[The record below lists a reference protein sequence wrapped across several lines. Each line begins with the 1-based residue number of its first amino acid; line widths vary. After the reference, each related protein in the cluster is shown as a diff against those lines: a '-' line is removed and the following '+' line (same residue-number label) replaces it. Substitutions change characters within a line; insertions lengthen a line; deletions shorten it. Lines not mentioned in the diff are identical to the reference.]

1 MSQPESSQVLI
12 IKYMFSYLSILL
24 SIYDVLQMKAITS
37 MEGTVDTLHMHEF
50 QLIVCVLAWVQVRFP
65 TS

>member
-1 MSQPESSQVLI
+1 MSQPKSSQVLI
-12 IKYMFSYLSILL
+12 MKCMFSYLSILL
-24 SIYDVLQMKAITS
+24 PMYDVLQMKAITS
-37 MEGTVDTLHMHEF
+37 VGGTVDTLHTHEF